1 MSAENDNVQSFVR
14 RTILLGIGGGAVFCG
29 LAARM
34 YHLQVRRAEDYRT
47 LSENNRFNFRT
58 VVPPRGRI
66 LDRNG
71 VQLAGNRQD
80 FRVVLIPERVDDL
93 DATLARLSKHIPIS
107 EDTDARIRKDISRNR
122 KFTPVLIAEHLS
134 WESFSAINLD
144 LPDLPGVLP
153 LSGETRDYPKDGT
166 FSHVVGYVGTPS
178 RSDIG
183 KDNDPLLRQP
193 TFQIGKTGV
202 EQSADTRLRGKAGR
216 LKVEVNALGRVV
228 REWPEEE
235 GRARSGDAV
244 YLTVDA
250 QLQAFTAEQFGDD
263 SGGAA
268 LMDVNT
274 GELRALLSMPLYDAN
289 KFVSGISQADLDKL
303 YTDPKKPEY
312 NKVLSGTY
320 PPASTFKMAVAMA
333 GLEAGVINPAEQIR
347 CKGHTQLGNRR
358 FHCWKRRG
366 HGPVDLHNSIKQ
378 SCDIYFYEVAQ
389 RIGMEKIRNMSERL
403 GLGQIHPLGI
413 AGQSRGIL
421 PDDAWKQKRLGDAWR
436 TGDTFNASIGQGFVL
451 VTPLQLCVMAARI
464 ANGQKAVKP
473 HLVIGDRV
481 PEFDTMDINIGHLDL
496 IRDAMYAVCEVPGG
510 TAYRPG
516 GMGIPKAQMAGK
528 TGTGQV
534 RGISAA
540 ERASGVVK
548 NRDLPWKYR
557 DHSLFV
563 GYAPYQAP
571 RFAAACIVE
580 HGQSGA
586 GRAATIV
593 RAMLGKA
600 LKSDGFDEAAAKTLL
615 ADL

>member
-1 MSAENDNVQSFVR
+1 
-14 RTILLGIGGGAVFCG
+14 
-29 LAARM
+29 
-34 YHLQVRRAEDYRT
+34 
-47 LSENNRFNFRT
+47 
-58 VVPPRGRI
+58 
-66 LDRNG
+66 
-71 VQLAGNRQD
+71 
-80 FRVVLIPERVDDL
+80 
-93 DATLARLSKHIPIS
+93 
-107 EDTDARIRKDISRNR
+107 
-122 KFTPVLIAEHLS
+122 
-134 WESFSAINLD
+134 
-144 LPDLPGVLP
+144 VLP

-235 GRARSGDAV
+235 DRARSGDAV

-268 LMDVNT
+268 LM
-274 GELRALLSMPLYDAN
+274 
-289 KFVSGISQADLDKL
+289 L

-366 HGPVDLHNSIKQ
+366 HGPVDLH
-378 SCDIYFYEVAQ
+378 
-389 RIGMEKIRNMSERL
+389 
-403 GLGQIHPLGI
+403 
-413 AGQSRGIL
+413 
-421 PDDAWKQKRLGDAWR
+421 WKQKRLGDAWR

-481 PEFDTMDINIGHLDL
+481 PEFDTMDINIGATCRGNIAITACLSDTPH
-496 IRDAMYAVCEVPGG
+496 IRHRVLRLPALLNTGNPGQG
-510 TAYRPG
+510 ARQLLCAPC
-516 GMGIPKAQMAGK
+516 
-528 TGTGQV
+528 
-534 RGISAA
+534 SA
-540 ERASGVVK
+540 R
-548 NRDLPWKYR
+548 R
-557 DHSLFV
+557 
-563 GYAPYQAP
+563 
-571 RFAAACIVE
+571 
-580 HGQSGA
+580 
-586 GRAATIV
+586 
-593 RAMLGKA
+593 
-600 LKSDGFDEAAAKTLL
+600 
-615 ADL
+615 

>member
-1 MSAENDNVQSFVR
+1 MSRNDSNDQVFVR
-14 RTILLGIGGGAVFCG
+14 RTVLLGMAGGTVFCG

-34 YHLQVRRAEDYRT
+34 YYLQVVQAEDYRT

-66 LDRNG
+66 LDRHG

-80 FRVVLIPERVDDL
+80 FRVVLIPERIDDL
-93 DATLARLSKHIPIS
+93 DATLARISRHIPIS
-107 EDTDARIRKDISRNR
+107 KDTAARIAKDISRKR
-122 KFTPVLIAEHLS
+122 KFTPVLIADHLS
-134 WESFSAINLD
+134 WETFSAINLA

-166 FSHVVGYVGTPS
+166 FSHIVGYVGTPS
-178 RSDIG
+178 QSDIS
-183 KDNDPLLRQP
+183 KDSDPLLRQP

-202 EQSADTRLRGKAGR
+202 EQSADARLRGKAGR

-228 REWPEEE
+228 REWPEAKDE
-235 GRARSGDAV
+235 ARSGETV
-244 YLTVDA
+244 YLTLDA
-250 QLQAFTAEQFGDD
+250 DLQAFTAEQFGED

-268 LMDVNT
+268 LMDVQT
-274 GELRALLSMPLYDAN
+274 GELRTLLSMPLYDAN
-289 KFVSGISQADLDKL
+289 KFVSGITQADLDKL

-320 PPASTFKMAVAMA
+320 PPASTFKMIVAMA
-333 GLEAGVINPAEQIR
+333 GLEAGVINPAEQIK
-347 CKGHTQLGNRR
+347 CTGHMELGNRR

-366 HGPVDLHNSIKQ
+366 HGPMDMHNSIKQ

-389 RIGMEKIRNMSERL
+389 RIGMEKIRSMGERM
-403 GLGQIHPLGI
+403 GLATVHPLGI

-421 PDDAWKQKRLGDAWR
+421 PDDAWKRKRLGDGWR
-436 TGDTFNASIGQGFVL
+436 TGDTLNASIGQGFVL
-451 VTPLQLCVMAARI
+451 ATPLQLCVMTARM
-464 ANGQKAVKP
+464 ANGQKAIKP
-473 HLVIGDRV
+473 HLVIDDAL
-481 PEFDTMDINIGHLDL
+481 PEFENMDINIGHLNL

-510 TAYRPG
+510 TGYRPD
-516 GMGIPKAQMAGK
+516 GMGIPKAKMAGK

-534 RGISAA
+534 RGISSA
-540 ERASGVVK
+540 ERASGVIK

-571 RFAAACIVE
+571 RFAASCIVE
-580 HGQSGA
+580 HGESGA

-593 RAMLGKA
+593 RAMLGHA
-600 LKSDGFDEAAAKTLL
+600 LKSDGFDQAAAENLL
-615 ADL
+615 VDL